1 MRLDIDYSLNPN
13 VCDFDV
19 LLVDSV
25 GTTFNTFSIANGG
38 LGGSEQQAIL
48 LLEGLSA
55 AGYSVGCINR
65 GPHASRSLNG
75 VRYFPVND
83 IERGTVAP
91 RCKTLISMRAG
102 FMPNGIEFDTVVFW
116 LHDIPDKNLQNIST
130 YLRDMDDSRIVTV
143 SDWQKSKLPPGWD
156 TRATTIYNQ
165 IPDWIY
171 DVKSEQRRN
180 FTYASAALKGL
191 DATLAAWAQL
201 KKKSY
206 FFKDETLFVLSPGYD
221 KPSSDITT
229 NKGVIWVGPRPLTSV
244 VNYIGGARA
253 LFYVNSGIPE
263 TFGLVPLMAE
273 VLGTPTLIYCPG
285 ETGALTELM
294 HVKPCTTADEFL
306 ERCEAKSYMGSTGAH
321 DNLRSSNIIPQWE
334 KYLGLK
340 Q

>member
-1 MRLDIDYSLNPN
+1 MRLDVDYTLNPN

-25 GTTFNTFSIANGG
+25 GTTFNSFSIANGG

-83 IERGTVAP
+83 IERGTVTP
-91 RCKTLISMRAG
+91 RCKTLISMRSG
-102 FMPNGIEFDTVVFW
+102 FMPNGIEFDNVVFW
-116 LHDIPDKNLQNIST
+116 LHDIPDQNLQNIAT

-156 TRATTIYNQ
+156 TRATTIHNQ

-171 DVKSEQRRN
+171 DHKPKHREHFV
-180 FTYASAALKGL
+180 YASAALKGL
-191 DATLAAWAQL
+191 DATLAAWSQL

-206 FFKDETLFVLSPGYD
+206 FFKDATLNVLSPGYD
-221 KPSSDITT
+221 KPKDDISKT
-229 NKGVIWVGPRPLTSV
+229 KGVSWVGPQPLKKV
-244 VNYIGGARA
+244 VEYISGSRA
-253 LFYVNSGIPE
+253 LFYVNAGIPE

-285 ETGALTELM
+285 DTGALSALM
-294 HVKPCTTADEFL
+294 HVKPCTTSEQFIDL
-306 ERCEAKSYMGSTGAH
+306 CEAKNYEAASGVH
-321 DNLRSSNIIPQWE
+321 DDLRSSNIIPQWE
-334 KYLGLK
+334 RYLGLK